1 VVVFDHFSIA
11 MKLAILFSGV
21 YLWLG
26 MLTGVWKY
34 WQIRHSTQA
43 RAHYYVD
50 IAHRS
55 SLLYA
60 SASLILAV
68 LAEFSMWS
76 EMWNL
81 TFVVINLIFF
91 SASILSYV
99 LHGYFKDTTNQ
110 FKVPHQLGN
119 KVLPRAMMTSAMVLL
134 VVGELFATG
143 MLVLGEGLN
152 LF

>member
-1 VVVFDHFSIA
+1 MFDHFSIA

-60 SASLILAV
+60 SATLILAV
-68 LAEFSMWS
+68 LAGFSIWS
-76 EMWNL
+76 ETWNL
-81 TFVVINLIFF
+81 IFVMINLVFF
-91 SASILSYV
+91 SASILSYA
-99 LHGYFKDTTNQ
+99 LHGYLKDTTNQ

-119 KVLPRAMMTSAMVLL
+119 KVLPRTMMTLAMVLL
-134 VVGELFATG
+134 VVGELFVTG
-143 MLVLGEGLN
+143 MLVIGTGLN

>member
-1 VVVFDHFSIA
+1 MDVFFSVA
-11 MKLAILFSGV
+11 VKLAIFFSGLF
-21 YLWLG
+21 LWIG

-34 WQIRHSTQA
+34 WQIRNTPQA

-68 LAEFSMWS
+68 MAAFSVWS
-76 EMWNL
+76 ELWNL
-81 TFVVINLIFF
+81 IFVSMNLFFF

-99 LHGYFKDTTNQ
+99 VHGYLEDTNNQ
-110 FKVPHQLGN
+110 FKVPHQLGQRT
-119 KVLPRAMMTSAMVLL
+119 LPTSFITLSMCLL
-134 VVGELFATG
+134 VLSEVVATG
-143 MLVLGEGLN
+143 MLVLGVGLY

>member
-1 VVVFDHFSIA
+1 MFDHFSIA

-68 LAEFSMWS
+68 LAEFSIWS
-76 EMWNL
+76 DLWNL
-81 TFVVINLIFF
+81 TFVVILLIFL

-99 LHGYFKDTTNQ
+99 LHGYLKDTTNQ
-110 FKVPHQLGN
+110 FKVPHQLGK
-119 KVLPRAMMTSAMVLL
+119 KVLPRTMMALAMVLL

-143 MLVLGEGLN
+143 MLVLGAGLN

>member
-1 VVVFDHFSIA
+1 MFDHFSIA

-34 WQIRHSTQA
+34 WQIRYSTQA

-81 TFVVINLIFF
+81 IFVVINLIFF
-91 SASILSYV
+91 SASIVSYV
-99 LHGYFKDTTNQ
+99 LHGYLKDTTNQ

-119 KVLPRAMMTSAMVLL
+119 KVLPRAMMTLAMVLL

-143 MLVLGEGLN
+143 MLVLGAGLN